1 MDDTLD
7 INVLDIP
14 ILNNYWCGICHQ
26 DIPVDDRSPN
36 DLMRHICIWDLFRKV
51 ANYYG
56 MKIDWAMC
64 RTCRI
69 YLRIPDGDIGGLIQH
84 LNKSWCKDYVRQ
96 EYGLPKT
103 WLGVEMSYEG
113 PLN

>member
-1 MDDTLD
+1 MDNTLD
-7 INVLDIP
+7 IDILDID
-14 ILNNYWCGICHQ
+14 ILNI
-26 DIPVDDRSPN
+26 DRFPN
-36 DLMRHICIWDLFRKV
+36 GLCIWDLFKGV
-51 ANYYG
+51 ADYFG

-64 RTCRI
+64 RTCCV
-69 YLRIPDGDIGGLIQH
+69 YFRIPDGDIGGLIQH

>member
-7 INVLDIP
+7 IDILDIP
-14 ILNNYWCGICHQ
+14 ILNTDWCEICHQ

-36 DLMRHICIWDLFRKV
+36 GLIRHLCIWDLFKRV
-51 ANYYG
+51 ADYFG

-64 RTCRI
+64 RTCCV
-69 YLRIPDGDIGGLIQH
+69 YFRIPDGDIGGLIQH

-103 WLGVEMSYEG
+103 WSRVEMSYER